1 MLWVLSN
8 KYQRRTSLSNQELT
22 HQKSNAAEN
31 LLTLRRRLK
40 LTQREFIDA
49 YLVDAQGEALIS
61 LSTLSG
67 IENGTGNNV
76 MPLVDALATKLE
88 IGADLFAME
97 PDAFAKNIDLFLEAL
112 SDGQGASPPIIRSNN
127 TVDGLVH
134 ELSSY
139 LTDAIISGEL
149 KPGDKLPS
157 DRNLSVSYGVGR
169 SSIREALKVLSALG
183 LINIL
188 PGQGTFIAS
197 ENTDFFLAPLS
208 WTLLIGQNNT
218 KHLLEMRSVLEIET
232 ASLAAQK
239 ADQRSLAELTEKY
252 ESMQKA
258 YQNADFQAFLDADL
272 DFHLAIARCSGN
284 PIFYSLLQTSRKLL
298 THISKTGMISMEHL
312 REIADEH
319 HGIYTA
325 IISGNEQE
333 AKEQM
338 NIHLKRAGD
347 RYRL

>member
-1 MLWVLSN
+1 MS
-8 KYQRRTSLSNQELT
+8 SQELNQ
-22 HQKSNAAEN
+22 QKSNAAEN

-40 LTQREFIDA
+40 LTQREFIDT
-49 YLVDAQGEALIS
+49 YFVDDAGVPLIS

-67 IENGTGNNV
+67 IEKGTQNNV
-76 MPLVDALATKLE
+76 MPLVKSIATKME
-88 IGADLFAME
+88 IGADVFTME
-97 PDAFAKNIDLFLEAL
+97 PDAFAKNIELFLENL
-112 SDGQGASPPIIRSNN
+112 PDRQGASPSIIRSNN

-139 LTDAIISGEL
+139 LTDAIINGEL

-157 DRNLSVSYGVGR
+157 DRNLSASYGVGR
-169 SSIREALKVLSALG
+169 SAIREALKVLSALG

-197 ENTDFFLAPLS
+197 ENTDFFLVPLS
-208 WTLLIGQNNT
+208 WTMFVGQNNT
-218 KHLLEMRSVLEIET
+218 NHLLEMRSTLELET
-232 ASLAAQK
+232 AALAAK
-239 ADQRSLAELTEKY
+239 RADESSLIELTEKY
-252 ESMQKA
+252 ETMQRA
-258 YQNADFQAFLDADL
+258 YQDADFQAFLDADL

-312 REIADEH
+312 REIAKEH
-319 HGIYTA
+319 QDIYTA
-325 IISGNEQE
+325 IISGDEE
-333 AKEQM
+333 VAKEKM
-338 NIHLKRAGD
+338 NIHLKLSSE